1 MKSSLPLADARQ
13 RQLALNPNESFIVQ
27 APAGSGKTELLVR
40 RFLVLLTCVSVPEA
54 IVAITFTR
62 KAANEM
68 RLRIMQSLALALSN
82 KTPADSDKERY
93 ELAKKVLIQD
103 KALAWH
109 LLSNPNRLRILT
121 IDSFCLY
128 LTRQMP
134 LLSGLSETLTPLE
147 HPEYLYRLAIQALI
161 QQLEDKVAWQASL
174 SHLLSHLD
182 NDFQRIE
189 ALFIPMLARRE
200 QWLDFLLQHQQHLR
214 EDLEQALLNINHDL
228 VKQLNGLVSQ
238 DMAARLFQQL
248 NFSLQQRQQPL
259 LIRHDDLNFW
269 QAASQLLLTKSDSWR
284 KKLTQ
289 AEGFAVPDKL
299 KNTALKNEVKT
310 HKEQCLNLIT
320 ELSQLDLLRETLM
333 ALKQA
338 PPLRYSDSQ
347 WQIIQSLFELLP
359 VLVAH
364 LKVVFQQQKKLDYTE
379 ISLAASAALG
389 QTDNPSDLALIL
401 DYQIQHLLVDEFQD
415 TSATQFQL
423 IEKLTAGW
431 QPQESRSLFL
441 VGDPMQSIYRF
452 RKAEVG
458 LFSQVQHLGI
468 GNIQLQSLS
477 LSVNFRSTSGII
489 EWVNQQFSQLL
500 ANASNG
506 HHEPVCYA
514 PATAY
519 SQTQQPQAAV
529 CTYWQQ
535 AANDDSDLAEI
546 TEAEQ
551 LVKII
556 QTLKRENN
564 HATIAIL
571 IRARSHLR
579 HILPALQKAAIT
591 YRAIAIDSLADKS
604 AVQDLLS
611 LTRALHHLGDRI
623 AWFALLHSPYCGL
636 SLSDLY
642 QISQFETADKSLPTL
657 WQQLQHFE
665 EISLNLAT
673 KKRLRRIVP
682 VLQQSLYKQGRLPF
696 TGWVKQ
702 TWLALGGPT
711 TLLNE
716 EEMDHIQAYFN
727 FLENKIEQQGEAL
740 DFFNLDTELAHIYAQ
755 TTTPLPSH
763 AVEIMTIHQAK
774 GLEYDHVILP
784 GLHRQGRSEQAALL
798 LFCEM
803 RFTSQKKQ
811 FLLAPIKASH
821 EEKDGIY
828 NYLNNEEKKKNA
840 AELTRLLYVACT
852 RAKQSLHL
860 LGTLNCVTPEEVKS
874 APTNS
879 LLGQLWPVM
888 AIKPQRVVAAPVKD
902 TAISSPQGLLKR
914 LPADWQAPYSA
925 QLDLYSNAKN
935 LPSVI
940 KPASDCY
947 RWQLYPERGL
957 GIVIHQLLYQ
967 ISQEGLARWNKERIL
982 TAQPML
988 LGLLRQQGL
997 LAEQLPN
1004 ALATLKRC
1012 LETTLAD
1019 PRGRWILSSQ
1029 HQAAQ
1034 SEYAITALLNN
1045 QPKNLV
1051 IDRTFIEATTG
1062 ITWIIDY
1069 KTRDYQGKQPEEF
1082 LNLGRKQHQPQLNT
1096 YAQALMLQES
1106 YRDPLRCGLYFPLC
1120 SLWCEWEFNEISL
1133 TESNR

>member
-1 MKSSLPLADARQ
+1 MTSPLPLADAHQ
-13 RQLALNPNESFIVQ
+13 RQLALDPNKSFIVQ

-40 RFLVLLTCVSVPEA
+40 RFLVLLTAVSVPEA

-68 RLRIMQSLALALSN
+68 RLRIMQSLALALNN
-82 KTPADSDKERY
+82 KAPAAKDKERY
-93 ELAKKVLIQD
+93 ELAKKVLLQD
-103 KALAWH
+103 KALEWH

-134 LLSGLSETLTPLE
+134 LLAGLSETLTPLE
-147 HPEYLYRLAIQALI
+147 HPEYLYRLASQALL
-161 QQLEDKVAWQASL
+161 QQLEDKVTWQASL

-182 NDFQRIE
+182 NDFQRVE
-189 ALFIPMLARRE
+189 DLFIPMLARRE
-200 QWLDFLLQHQQHLR
+200 QWLDFLLQHQHHLR
-214 EDLEQALLNINHDL
+214 EDLEHALLNINQDL
-228 VKQLNGLVSQ
+228 VKKLNGLISQ
-238 DMAARLFQQL
+238 DMATALFQQL
-248 NFSLQQRQQPL
+248 NFSLQQLQQTL
-259 LIRHDDLNFW
+259 LIRQDDLNFW
-269 QAASQLLLTKSDSWR
+269 QAASQLLLTNSNSWR
-284 KKLTQ
+284 KQLSK
-289 AEGFAVPDKL
+289 AEGFVALDTL

-310 HKEQCLNLIT
+310 RKEQCLNLIA
-320 ELSQLDLLRETLM
+320 ELSQHDFLLETLI

-338 PPLRYSDSQ
+338 PPLQYSDSQ
-347 WQIIQSLFELLP
+347 WQILQSLFELLP

-364 LKVVFQQQKKLDYTE
+364 LKIIFQQQKRVDYTE
-379 ISLAASAALG
+379 ILLAASAALG
-389 QTDNPSDLALIL
+389 QADNPTDLALVL

-415 TSATQFQL
+415 TSATQFHL

-468 GNIQLQSLS
+468 ANIQPQSLS

-489 EWVNQQFSQLL
+489 DWVNQHFSQLL
-500 ANASNG
+500 TNSSDG
-506 HHEPVCYA
+506 QPGSVCFS

-519 SQTQQPQAAV
+519 SQTKQPHQAV
-529 CTYWQQ
+529 CSYWQQ
-535 AANDDSDLAEI
+535 ANDDRNQAES

-556 QTLKRENN
+556 QTIQREDN

-579 HILPALQKAAIT
+579 SILPALQNATIS
-591 YRAIAIDSLADKS
+591 YRALAIDSLADKS

-623 AWFALLHSPYCGL
+623 AWLALLHSPYCGL

-642 QISQFETADKSLPTL
+642 QITQFEPNQIALPTL
-657 WQQLQHFE
+657 WQQLQQFE
-665 EISLNLAT
+665 EISLNTAT

-682 VLQQSLYKQGRLPF
+682 VLQQSLSQQGRLAF
-696 TGWVKQ
+696 TDWVKQ

-716 EEMDHIQAYFN
+716 EEMDHIHAYFN
-727 FLENKIEQQGEAL
+727 FLENKIKQEGESL
-740 DFFNLDTELAHIYAQ
+740 DFFNLDAELSHIYAQ

-784 GLHRQGRSEQAALL
+784 GLHRHGRSEQAALL
-798 LFCEM
+798 LFCEK
-803 RFTSQKKQ
+803 RFASQKKH

-821 EEKDGIY
+821 EEHDRIY
-828 NYLNNEEKKKNA
+828 NYLFNEEKQKNT

-860 LGTLNCVTPEEVKS
+860 LGTLNGDTPGEVKS
-874 APTNS
+874 PLPNS

-888 AIKPQRVVAAPVKD
+888 AIKPQQLVASTVRATHTPSRQ
-902 TAISSPQGLLKR
+902 TLLKR

-925 QLDLYSNAKN
+925 QLALYSNINN
-935 LPSVI
+935 LPPAI
-940 KPASDCY
+940 KSAAYGY

-967 ISQEGLARWNKERIL
+967 ISQEGLAQWNKDRIL
-982 TAQPML
+982 VAQPL
-988 LGLLRQQGL
+988 FIGLLMQQGL
-997 LAEQLPN
+997 LAEQIPK
-1004 ALATLKRC
+1004 ALATINRC
-1012 LETTLAD
+1012 LETTLAC

-1034 SEYAITALLNN
+1034 SEYAITVLLDN
-1045 QPKNLV
+1045 QLNNLV
-1051 IDRTFIEATTG
+1051 IDRTFIEADTR
-1062 ITWIIDY
+1062 IIWVIDY
-1069 KTRDYQGKQPEEF
+1069 KTSDYQGEQPQEF
-1082 LNLGRKQHQPQLNT
+1082 LNLARKQHQQQLNK
-1096 YAQALMLQES
+1096 YAQALMLEEFYS
-1106 YRDPLRCGLYFPLC
+1106 DHSLRCGLYFPLN

-1133 TESNR
+1133 TESNG

>member
-1 MKSSLPLADARQ
+1 MKSSLPLADVRQ
-13 RQLALNPNESFIVQ
+13 RQLALNPNQSFIVQ

-68 RLRIMQSLALALSN
+68 RLRIMQSLELALNN
-82 KTPADSDKERY
+82 KTPAYRDKERY
-93 ELAKKVLIQD
+93 ELAKKVLAQD
-103 KALAWH
+103 KALAWN
-109 LLSNPNRLRILT
+109 LLSNPNRLRIFT

-134 LLSGLSETLTPLE
+134 LLAGLSESLTPVE
-147 HPEYLYRLAIQALI
+147 HPKYLYRLATQALL

-174 SHLLSHLD
+174 TQLLSHLD

-200 QWLDFLLQHQQHLR
+200 QWLDFLLQHQRHLR
-214 EDLEQALLNINHDL
+214 EDLEQALLNINQDL
-228 VKQLNGLVSQ
+228 VKKLNGLISQ
-238 DMAARLFQQL
+238 DTAAALFQQL
-248 NFSLQQRQQPL
+248 NFSLQQRQQAL
-259 LIRHDDLNFW
+259 LIRQDDLNFW
-269 QAASQLLLTKSDSWR
+269 QAASQLLLTESNNWR
-284 KKLTQ
+284 KQLRTT
-289 AEGFAVPDKL
+289 EGFAALDTL
-299 KNTALKNEVKT
+299 KNMAIKNEVKT
-310 HKEQCLNLIT
+310 RKKQCLNLIA
-320 ELSQLDLLRETLM
+320 ELSQHDLLRETLM

-338 PPLRYSDSQ
+338 PPLHYTDSQ

-364 LKVVFQQQKKLDYTE
+364 LKVIFQQQKKLDYTE
-379 ISLAASAALG
+379 ILLAASAALG
-389 QTDNPSDLALIL
+389 QTDNPSDLALVL

-415 TSATQFQL
+415 TSTTQFHL
-423 IEKLTAGW
+423 IEKLTTGW

-458 LFSQVQHLGI
+458 LFSQVQRLGI
-468 GNIQLQSLS
+468 GNIQPQTLS

-489 EWVNQQFSQLL
+489 DWVNQQFSQLL
-500 ANASNG
+500 TNSSDDQ
-506 HHEPVCYA
+506 HDSVCFS

-519 SQTQQPQAAV
+519 SQTKQPYQAV

-535 AANDDSDLAEI
+535 ANDDQNQAES

-556 QTLKRENN
+556 QTIKREDN

-579 HILPALQKAAIT
+579 SILPALQNAAIT

-642 QISQFETADKSLPTL
+642 QITQFEPAHKSLPTL
-657 WQQLQHFE
+657 WQQLQQFE
-665 EISLNLAT
+665 EISLNTAT

-682 VLQQSLYKQGRLPF
+682 VLQQSLYQQGRLPF
-696 TGWVKQ
+696 TDWVKQ

-711 TLLNE
+711 TLLNG
-716 EEMDHIQAYFN
+716 EEMDHIHAYFN
-727 FLENKIEQQGEAL
+727 FLENKIKQEGEAL
-740 DFFNLDTELAHIYAQ
+740 DFFNLDAELSHIYVQ
-755 TTTPLPSH
+755 TTTPLPTH

-784 GLHRQGRSEQAALL
+784 GLHRHGRPEQSALL
-798 LFCEM
+798 LFCEK
-803 RFTSQKKQ
+803 RFASQKKH

-821 EEKDGIY
+821 EDHDRIY
-828 NYLNNEEKKKNA
+828 NYLFNEEKQKNA

-860 LGTLNCVTPEEVKS
+860 LGTLNCDTSGEIKS
-874 APTNS
+874 PLPNS
-879 LLGQLWPVM
+879 LLDQLWPIM
-888 AIKPQRVVAAPVKD
+888 QIKSPGVVASTIKN
-902 TAISSPQGLLKR
+902 TTTSSAQALLKR

-925 QLDLYSNAKN
+925 QLDHYSNVKN
-935 LPSVI
+935 LPSAI
-940 KPASDCY
+940 KPATYSY

-967 ISQEGLARWNKERIL
+967 ISQEGLAQWNKDRIL
-982 TAQPML
+982 MAQPML
-988 LGLLRQQGL
+988 LGLLMQQGL
-997 LAEQLPN
+997 LADQIPN
-1004 ALATLKRC
+1004 ALATINRC
-1012 LETTLAD
+1012 LETTLAC

-1034 SEYAITALLNN
+1034 SEYAITALLDN
-1045 QPKNLV
+1045 QPNNLV
-1051 IDRTFIEATTG
+1051 IDRTFIEADTG
-1062 ITWIIDY
+1062 IIWIIDY
-1069 KTRDYQGKQPEEF
+1069 KTSDYQGEQPEEF
-1082 LNLGRKQHQPQLNT
+1082 LNLARKQHQQQLNK
-1096 YAQALMLQES
+1096 YAQALMLEES
-1106 YRDPLRCGLYFPLC
+1106 YNDHSLRCGLYFPLS
-1120 SLWCEWEFNEISL
+1120 SLWCEWEFTEISL
-1133 TESNR
+1133 TESNG